1 MSDVFLAEIRP
12 RAMRATR
19 GAGIRECVHAC
30 MRDRAAVYHARVREA
45 VVTRTWQKHA
55 VRCDMR
61 TPEELHAGRLWVTKY
76 GWRER
81 ANGSKKESKSPWN
94 RRE

>member
-1 MSDVFLAEIRP
+1 MYSWPKFVLGRCAQH
-12 RAMRATR
+12 
-19 GAGIRECVHAC
+19 AGQAYVSAC

-81 ANGSKKESKSPWN
+81 ANGSKKESKSLWN